1 MGQYVGARY
10 AVAFSNDAAALHNSC
25 FTVGISEG
33 DEAITTP
40 MTFERVRIM
49 CFIKMELLFLLIL
62 MRKRIRINLR
72 KTK

>member
-1 MGQYVGARY
+1 M
-10 AVAFSNDAAALHNSC
+10 
-25 FTVGISEG
+25 GISEG

-62 MRKRIRINLR
+62 MRKRIILTRINLR